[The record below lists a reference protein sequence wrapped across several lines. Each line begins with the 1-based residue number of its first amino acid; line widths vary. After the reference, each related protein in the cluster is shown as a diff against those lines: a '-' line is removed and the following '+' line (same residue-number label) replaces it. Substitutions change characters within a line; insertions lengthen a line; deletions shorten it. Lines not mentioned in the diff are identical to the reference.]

1 MSKNSSEKVAK
12 VPVYTILLGLIVA
25 AIFLVAIFSYQVQE
39 TERALIITMG
49 KITGER
55 GPGLHLRL
63 PLPIQEV
70 VKYDIRERC
79 FDGNVGNLEET
90 MTQDEKNVIVGI
102 YAIYSIKDLAKFKNA
117 AKSLEAAE
125 EYLSNRMRTVKG
137 AVVGQYRFD
146 QMINTDPKK
155 MKLSEIEDAMFKQIA
170 PDVMERY
177 GLQVE
182 KVGIRTISIPAK
194 ISAAITER
202 MKKER
207 ETAASIDKQK
217 GKVEAEEIKTRANEK
232 KREMLTQAEA
242 KAKKLMAEGDAEAA
256 VHFAVFNE
264 NPQLAAFLRKLDS
277 LKRIVKTKTTL
288 VLGTDSAPFD
298 LFNMNVGELQ
308 GHSPQPKI
316 GPRAEKAA
324 PAPVK

>member
-1 MSKNSSEKVAK
+1 MSTNNSEKAAK
-12 VPVYTILLGLIVA
+12 VPVYWSTILLGLIVA

-39 TERALIITMG
+39 TEKALVITMG
-49 KITGER
+49 RITGEK

-63 PLPIQEV
+63 PLPIQEI

-79 FDGNVGNLEET
+79 FEGNTGNLEET
-90 MTQDEKNVIVGI
+90 MTKDEKNVILGI
-102 YAIYSIKDLAKFKNA
+102 YTIYSIDDLKQFKNA

-137 AVVGQYRFD
+137 AVVGQFRFD

-155 MKLSEIEDAMFKQIA
+155 MKLTEIEKAMFDQIA
-170 PDVMERY
+170 PDLKERY
-177 GLQVE
+177 GLKVV
-182 KVGIRTISIPAK
+182 KVGIRTISVPSK
-194 ISAAITER
+194 ISNAITER

-217 GKVEAEEIKTRANEK
+217 GKVEAEKIKTDANQK
-232 KREMLTQAEA
+232 KREVITQAEA
-242 KAKKLMAEGDAEAA
+242 EAKKLMAEGDAEAA
-256 VHFAVFNE
+256 KQYAVFGE
-264 NPQLAAFLRKLDS
+264 NPELAAFLRKLDS

-298 LFNMNVGELQ
+298 VFNMKVGELQ
-308 GHSPQPKI
+308 QQKP
-316 GPRAEKAA
+316 A
-324 PAPVK
+324 PASQK

>member
-1 MSKNSSEKVAK
+1 MSKNGSEKNAK
-12 VPVYTILLGLIVA
+12 VPVYWSTILLGLIVA
-25 AIFLVAIFSYQVQE
+25 AIFMVAIFSYQVQE
-39 TERALIITMG
+39 TERALVITMG

-63 PLPIQEV
+63 PLPIQEI

-79 FDGNVGNLEET
+79 FEGNTGSLEET

-102 YAIYSIKDLAKFKNA
+102 YTIYSIQDLKQFKNA
-117 AKSLEAAE
+117 AKNLDSAE

-137 AVVGQYRFD
+137 AVIGQFRFD

-155 MKLSEIEDAMFKQIA
+155 MKLAEIEKAMFDQIA
-170 PDVMERY
+170 PDVKERY
-177 GLQVE
+177 GLQVV
-182 KVGIRTISIPAK
+182 KVGIRTISVPAK

-217 GKVEAEEIKTRANEK
+217 GKVEAEKIKTDANQK
-232 KREMLTQAEA
+232 KREVITKAEA
-242 KAKKLMAEGDAEAA
+242 EAKKLMAEGDADAA
-256 VHFAVFNE
+256 KQYAVFSQ
-264 NPQLAAFLRKLDS
+264 NPELAAYLRKLDS

-298 LFNMNVGELQ
+298 LFNMKVGELR
-308 GHSPQPKI
+308 QP
-316 GPRAEKAA
+316 A
-324 PAPVK
+324 PANSVPAKK

>member
-1 MSKNSSEKVAK
+1 MSAKSSEKSSKA
-12 VPVYTILLGLIVA
+12 PVYTILLGLIVA

-39 TERALIITMG
+39 TERALVITMG
-49 KITGER
+49 RITGEC
-55 GPGLHLRL
+55 GPGFHLRL
-63 PLPIQEV
+63 PLPIQEI

-79 FDGNVGNLEET
+79 FEGNTGSLEET

-102 YAIYSIKDLAKFKNA
+102 YTIYSIEDLKQFKNA

-137 AVVGQYRFD
+137 AVIGRFRFD

-155 MKLSEIEDAMFKQIA
+155 MKLTEIEKAMFDQIA
-170 PDVMERY
+170 PDVKARY
-177 GLQVE
+177 GLKVV
-182 KVGIRTISIPAK
+182 KVGIRTISVPAK
-194 ISAAITER
+194 ISTAITER

-217 GKVEAEEIKTRANEK
+217 GKVEAEKIKTDANQK
-232 KREMLTQAEA
+232 KREEITRAEA
-242 KAKKLMAEGDAEAA
+242 KAKQLMAEGDAEAA
-256 VHFAVFNE
+256 REYRVFSQ
-264 NPQLAAFLRKLDS
+264 NPELAAYLRKLDS

-298 LFNMNVGELQ
+298 LFNMKVGELQ
-308 GHSPQPKI
+308 QP
-316 GPRAEKAA
+316 AAKAA
-324 PAPVK
+324 NK

>member
-1 MSKNSSEKVAK
+1 MSKNDSEKVAK
-12 VPVYTILLGLIVA
+12 VPVYWSTILLGLIVA
-25 AIFLVAIFSYQVQE
+25 AVFLVAIFSFQVQE
-39 TERALIITMG
+39 TERALVITWG
-49 KITGER
+49 KITNEC

-63 PLPIQEV
+63 PLPIQEI

-79 FDGNVGNLEET
+79 FEGNTGNLEET

-102 YAIYSIKDLAKFKNA
+102 YTIYSIKDLKQFKNA

-137 AVVGQYRFD
+137 AVIGQFRFD

-155 MKLSEIEDAMFKQIA
+155 MKLAEIEKAMFDQIA
-170 PDVMERY
+170 PDVKARY
-177 GLQVE
+177 GLEVV
-182 KVGIRTISIPAK
+182 KVGIRTISVPAK
-194 ISAAITER
+194 ISGAITER

-217 GKVEAEEIKTRANEK
+217 GKVEAEKIKTDANQK
-232 KREMLTQAEA
+232 KREVITKAEA
-242 KAKKLMAEGDAEAA
+242 EAKKLMAQGDAEAA
-256 VHFAVFNE
+256 REYAVFSQ
-264 NPQLAAFLRKLDS
+264 NPELAAYLRKLDS

-298 LFNMNVGELQ
+298 LFNMKVGELQ
-308 GHSPQPKI
+308 Q
-316 GPRAEKAA
+316 KAA
-324 PAPVK
+324 ARPAKQ

>member
-1 MSKNSSEKVAK
+1 MSAKSSEKSSKA
-12 VPVYTILLGLIVA
+12 PVYTILLGLIVA

-39 TERALIITMG
+39 TERALVITMG
-49 KITGER
+49 RITGEC
-55 GPGLHLRL
+55 GPGFHLRL
-63 PLPIQEV
+63 PLPIQEI

-79 FDGNVGNLEET
+79 FEGNTGSLEET

-102 YAIYSIKDLAKFKNA
+102 YTIYSIEDLKQFKNA

-137 AVVGQYRFD
+137 AVIGRFRFD

-155 MKLSEIEDAMFKQIA
+155 MKLTEIEKAMFDQIA
-170 PDVMERY
+170 PDVKARY
-177 GLQVE
+177 GLKVV
-182 KVGIRTISIPAK
+182 KVGIRTISVPTK
-194 ISAAITER
+194 ISTAITER

-217 GKVEAEEIKTRANEK
+217 GKVEAEKIKTDANQK
-232 KREMLTQAEA
+232 KREEITRAEA
-242 KAKKLMAEGDAEAA
+242 KAKQLMAEGDADAA
-256 VHFAVFNE
+256 KEYAVFSQ
-264 NPQLAAFLRKLDS
+264 NPELAAYLRKLDS

-298 LFNMNVGELQ
+298 LFNMKVGELQ
-308 GHSPQPKI
+308 QP
-316 GPRAEKAA
+316 AAKAA
-324 PAPVK
+324 NK

>member
-1 MSKNSSEKVAK
+1 MSANSSEKVAK
-12 VPVYTILLGLIVA
+12 VPVYWSTILLGLIVA

-39 TERALIITMG
+39 TERALVITMG
-49 KITGER
+49 QITGEQ

-63 PLPIQEV
+63 PLPIQEI

-79 FDGNVGNLEET
+79 FEGNTGSLEET

-102 YAIYSIKDLAKFKNA
+102 YTIYSIQDLKQFKNA
-117 AKSLEAAE
+117 AKSIESAE

-137 AVVGQYRFD
+137 AVIGQFRFD

-155 MKLSEIEDAMFKQIA
+155 MKLAEIEKAMFNQIA
-170 PDVMERY
+170 PDVKARY
-177 GLQVE
+177 GLNVV
-182 KVGIRTISIPAK
+182 KVGIRTISVPAK
-194 ISAAITER
+194 ISTAITER

-217 GKVEAEEIKTRANEK
+217 GKVEAEKIKTDANQK
-232 KREMLTQAEA
+232 KREAITKAEA
-242 KAKKLMAEGDAEAA
+242 QAKKLMAEGDADAA
-256 VHFAVFNE
+256 REYAVFSQ
-264 NPQLAAFLRKLDS
+264 NPELAAFLRKLDS

-298 LFNMNVGELQ
+298 LFSMNVGEL
-308 GHSPQPKI
+308 PK
-316 GPRAEKAA
+316 KA
-324 PAPVK
+324 PAKTAAK

>member
-1 MSKNSSEKVAK
+1 MSTNNSEKAAK
-12 VPVYTILLGLIVA
+12 VPVYWSTILLGLIVA

-39 TERALIITMG
+39 TEKALVITMG
-49 KITGER
+49 RITGEK

-63 PLPIQEV
+63 PLPIQEI

-79 FDGNVGNLEET
+79 FEGNTGNLEET
-90 MTQDEKNVIVGI
+90 MTKVDKNVILGI
-102 YAIYSIKDLAKFKNA
+102 YTIYCVDDLKQFKNA

-137 AVVGQYRFD
+137 AVVGQFRFD

-155 MKLSEIEDAMFKQIA
+155 MKLTEIEKAMFDQIA
-170 PDVMERY
+170 PDLKERY
-177 GLQVE
+177 GLKVV
-182 KVGIRTISIPAK
+182 KVGIRTISVPSK
-194 ISAAITER
+194 ISTAITER

-217 GKVEAEEIKTRANEK
+217 GKVEAEKIKTDANQK
-232 KREMLTQAEA
+232 KREVITLAEA
-242 KAKKLMAEGDAEAA
+242 QAKKLMAEGDAEAA
-256 VHFAVFNE
+256 KQYAVFGE
-264 NPQLAAFLRKLDS
+264 NPELAAFLRKLDS

-298 LFNMNVGELQ
+298 VFNMKVGELQ
-308 GHSPQPKI
+308 QKAP
-316 GPRAEKAA
+316 EK
-324 PAPVK
+324 K

>member
-1 MSKNSSEKVAK
+1 MSTNNSEKVAK
-12 VPVYTILLGLIVA
+12 VPVYWSTILLGLIVA
-25 AIFLVAIFSYQVQE
+25 AVFLVAIFSYQVQE
-39 TERALIITMG
+39 TERALVITMG

-55 GPGLHLRL
+55 GPGFHLRL
-63 PLPIQEV
+63 PLPIQEI

-79 FDGNVGNLEET
+79 FEGNTGSLEET

-102 YAIYSIKDLAKFKNA
+102 YTIYSIKDLKQFKNA

-137 AVVGQYRFD
+137 AVIGQFRFD

-155 MKLSEIEDAMFKQIA
+155 MKLAEIEKAMFDQIA
-170 PDVMERY
+170 PDVKARY
-177 GLQVE
+177 GLEVV
-182 KVGIRTISIPAK
+182 KVGIRTISVPAK
-194 ISAAITER
+194 ISTAITER

-217 GKVEAEEIKTRANEK
+217 GKVEAEKIKTDANQK
-232 KREMLTQAEA
+232 KREVITKAEA
-242 KAKKLMAEGDAEAA
+242 EAKKLMAEGDADAA
-256 VHFAVFNE
+256 KQYAVFSQ
-264 NPQLAAFLRKLDS
+264 NPELAAYLRKLDS

-298 LFNMNVGELQ
+298 LFNMKVGELQ
-308 GHSPQPKI
+308 QKTAPDA
-316 GPRAEKAA
+316 PRK
-324 PAPVK
+324 

>member
-1 MSKNSSEKVAK
+1 MSAKSSEKSSKA
-12 VPVYTILLGLIVA
+12 PVYTILLGLIVA

-39 TERALIITMG
+39 TERALVITMG
-49 KITGER
+49 RITGEC
-55 GPGLHLRL
+55 GPGFHLRL
-63 PLPIQEV
+63 PLPIQEI

-79 FDGNVGNLEET
+79 FEGNTGSLEET

-102 YAIYSIKDLAKFKNA
+102 YTIYSIEDLKQFKNA

-137 AVVGQYRFD
+137 AVIGRFRFD

-155 MKLSEIEDAMFKQIA
+155 MKLTEIEKAMFDQIA
-170 PDVMERY
+170 PDVKARY
-177 GLQVE
+177 GLKVV
-182 KVGIRTISIPAK
+182 KVGIRTISVPTK
-194 ISAAITER
+194 ISTAITER

-217 GKVEAEEIKTRANEK
+217 GKVEAEKIKTDANQK
-232 KREMLTQAEA
+232 KREEITRAEA
-242 KAKKLMAEGDAEAA
+242 KAKQLMAEGDADAA
-256 VHFAVFNE
+256 REYAVFSQ
-264 NPQLAAFLRKLDS
+264 NPELAAYLRKLDS

-298 LFNMNVGELQ
+298 LFNMKVGELQ
-308 GHSPQPKI
+308 QP
-316 GPRAEKAA
+316 AAKAA
-324 PAPVK
+324 NK

>member
-39 TERALIITMG
+39 TERALVITMG

-70 VKYDIRERC
+70 AKYDIRERC

-137 AVVGQYRFD
+137 SVVGQYRFD

-177 GLQVE
+177 GLQVS
-182 KVGIRTISIPAK
+182 KVGIRTISVPAK

-264 NPQLAAFLRKLDS
+264 NPQLAAFLRKLES

-308 GHSPQPKI
+308 GQNPQPKV
-316 GPRAEKAA
+316 GPLAEKAA

>member
-1 MSKNSSEKVAK
+1 MSAKSSEKISKA
-12 VPVYTILLGLIVA
+12 PVYTILLGLIVA

-39 TERALIITMG
+39 TERALVITMG
-49 KITGER
+49 RITGEC
-55 GPGLHLRL
+55 GPGFHLRL
-63 PLPIQEV
+63 PLPIQEI

-79 FDGNVGNLEET
+79 FEGNTGSLEET

-102 YAIYSIKDLAKFKNA
+102 YTIYSIEDLKQFKNA

-137 AVVGQYRFD
+137 AVIGRFRFD

-155 MKLSEIEDAMFKQIA
+155 MKLTEIEKAMFDQIA
-170 PDVMERY
+170 PDVKARY
-177 GLQVE
+177 GLKVV
-182 KVGIRTISIPAK
+182 KVGIRTISVPTK
-194 ISAAITER
+194 ISTAITER

-217 GKVEAEEIKTRANEK
+217 GKVEAEKIKTDANQK
-232 KREMLTQAEA
+232 KREEITRAEA
-242 KAKKLMAEGDAEAA
+242 KAKQLMAEGDADAA
-256 VHFAVFNE
+256 KEYAVFSQ
-264 NPQLAAFLRKLDS
+264 NPELAAYLRKLDS

-298 LFNMNVGELQ
+298 LFNMKVGELQ
-308 GHSPQPKI
+308 QP
-316 GPRAEKAA
+316 AAKAA
-324 PAPVK
+324 NK

>member
-79 FDGNVGNLEET
+79 FDGNVGNL
-90 MTQDEKNVIVGI
+90 
-102 YAIYSIKDLAKFKNA
+102 DLAKFKNA

-182 KVGIRTISIPAK
+182 KVGIRTISVPAK

>member
-1 MSKNSSEKVAK
+1 MSTNNSEKTAK
-12 VPVYTILLGLIVA
+12 VPVYWSTILLGLIVA

-39 TERALIITMG
+39 TEKALVITMG
-49 KITGER
+49 RITGEK

-63 PLPIQEV
+63 PLPIQDI

-79 FDGNVGNLEET
+79 FEGNTGNLEET
-90 MTQDEKNVIVGI
+90 MTKDEKNVILGI
-102 YAIYSIKDLAKFKNA
+102 YTIYSIDDLQQFKNA

-137 AVVGQYRFD
+137 AVVGQFRFD

-155 MKLSEIEDAMFKQIA
+155 MKLAEIEQAMFKQIA
-170 PDVMERY
+170 PDLKARY
-177 GLQVE
+177 GLKVV
-182 KVGIRTISIPAK
+182 KVGIRTISVPSK
-194 ISAAITER
+194 ISTAITER

-217 GKVEAEEIKTRANEK
+217 GKVEAEKIKTDANQK
-232 KREMLTQAEA
+232 KREVITQAEA
-242 KAKKLMAEGDAEAA
+242 EAKKLMAEGDAEAA
-256 VHFAVFNE
+256 KQYAVFGE
-264 NPQLAAFLRKLDS
+264 NPELAAFLRKLDS

-298 LFNMNVGELQ
+298 VFNMKVGELQ
-308 GHSPQPKI
+308 QKAP
-316 GPRAEKAA
+316 EK
-324 PAPVK
+324 K

>member
-1 MSKNSSEKVAK
+1 MSTNSSEKIAK
-12 VPVYTILLGLIVA
+12 VPVYWSTILLGLIVA

-39 TERALIITMG
+39 TERALVITMG
-49 KITGER
+49 KISGER
-55 GPGLHLRL
+55 GPGLHLRW
-63 PLPIQEV
+63 PLPVQEI

-79 FDGNVGNLEET
+79 FEGNTGNLEEA

-102 YAIYSIKDLAKFKNA
+102 YAIYSIQDLKQFKNS

-137 AVVGQYRFD
+137 AVIGQFRFD

-155 MKLSEIEDAMFKQIA
+155 MKLSEIEEAMFKQIA
-170 PDVMERY
+170 PDVKARY
-177 GLQVE
+177 GLNVV
-182 KVGIRTISIPAK
+182 KVGIRTISVPAK
-194 ISAAITER
+194 ISTAITER

-217 GKVEAEEIKTRANEK
+217 GKVEAEKIKTDANQK
-232 KREMLTQAEA
+232 KREEITKAEA
-242 KAKKLMAEGDAEAA
+242 EAKKLMAEGDADAA
-256 VHFAVFNE
+256 KQYAVFSQ
-264 NPQLAAFLRKLDS
+264 NPELAAYLRKLDS

-298 LFNMNVGELQ
+298 LFNMKVGELT
-308 GHSPQPKI
+308 PAAKP
-316 GPRAEKAA
+316 A
-324 PAPVK
+324 PAR